1 MISRNVMIR
10 CVRLLAVSERL
21 ISGNEPHHVKV
32 CNGITEQVR
41 KCALHFQECMSSEEL
56 R

>member
-1 MISRNVMIR
+1 M
-10 CVRLLAVSERL
+10 SERL

-56 R
+56 RYVHLEIPAKTVSG